1 MPKLPQMPL
10 FALAA
15 LLPFG
20 LICMAAITGGLWV
33 WAAVL
38 YMGVLTA
45 GLDQLLRLTLPD
57 APEGA
62 EFPAADALLIVLAFA
77 HLAAFGLVV
86 WALASDSGLRVGER
100 ILLGLAAGQ
109 WFGQVSNPTA
119 HELIH
124 RGHRAPYALGV
135 VVYATMLFGHHA
147 SAHRLVHHR
156 HAASADDPNSARE
169 GETFY
174 GFWLRAWRGSF
185 LLGLQAETA
194 RRVGKPGP
202 HPYWIYALLS
212 LASLGAGFAI
222 AGLPGVAVW
231 ALLAVYGH
239 SQLLLADYVQ
249 HYGLTRARLLN
260 GKLEPVHE
268 AHSWNAP
275 QWFSSALMLNAPRHS
290 DHHTHPSRPYPA
302 LRMPPETAAPY
313 LPYPLPICCTLALAP
328 RLWQRIMDR
337 RLVKWRNM
345 QAQTAL

>member
-1 MPKLPQMPL
+1 MPRLPQMPL
-10 FALAA
+10 FACAA

-20 LICMAAITGGLWV
+20 LICAAAVQGGLWV

-38 YMGVLTA
+38 YMGLLTA
-45 GLDQLLRLTLPD
+45 ALDQVLRHVMPD

-62 EFPAADALLIVLAFA
+62 EFPAADALLVVLGVAHLMAFA
-77 HLAAFGLVV
+77 LVV
-86 WALASDSGLRVGER
+86 WALAGDSGLRLGER

-109 WFGQVSNPTA
+109 WFGQVSNPAA

-124 RGHRAPYALGV
+124 RGHRALYALGV
-135 VVYATMLFGHHA
+135 VIYATMLFGHHA

-156 HAASADDPNSARE
+156 HAASVGDPNTARE

-174 GFWLRAWRGSF
+174 AFWLRAWRGSF
-185 LLGLQAETA
+185 VQGMRAETA
-194 RRVGKPGP
+194 LRAGKPGL
-202 HPYWIYALLS
+202 HPYWIYGALSVIS
-212 LASLGAGFAI
+212 LAVGFVI
-222 AGLPGVAVW
+222 AGWPGVFVW

-249 HYGLTRARLLN
+249 HYGLARAHLPN

-268 AHSWNAP
+268 GHSWNAP

-290 DHHTHPSRPYPA
+290 DHHAHPSRPYPA
-302 LRMPPETAAPY
+302 LRLPSETAAPY

-328 RLWQRIMDR
+328 RLWGRIMGR
-337 RLVKWRNM
+337 RLAKWRHM
-345 QAQTAL
+345 QAQTVL